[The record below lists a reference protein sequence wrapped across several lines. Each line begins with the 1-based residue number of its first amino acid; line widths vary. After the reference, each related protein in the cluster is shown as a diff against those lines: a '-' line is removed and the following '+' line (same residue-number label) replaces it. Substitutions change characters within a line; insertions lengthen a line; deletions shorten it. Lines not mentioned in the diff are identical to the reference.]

1 MYIYMWI
8 SIVSLEFDICM
19 YVYIYIYVGTTI
31 LILLIYW
38 THLENW
44 RNNVDPQT
52 LVFTKQYYNQY
63 QYWILKM
70 INWHFAAYLRHL
82 KTRCGLQ
89 ENSDKYTTNNFAQ
102 QTYYSNIKTLVL
114 TTKSIDRNAI
124 NVNRYLSP
132 GWLPRTHCWKPTYF
146 DYPNVLCSNKYSEN
160 NVEVL
165 LFTRKN
171 VGVQCPWIRTQYHS
185 KHSTVPLKIMV
196 ILFVNKKASISIT
209 RNNNAQLPSGNLT

>member
-1 MYIYMWI
+1 MDTNSISRVRYVHICIY
-8 SIVSLEFDICM
+8 F
-19 YVYIYIYVGTTI
+19 GTTI

-89 ENSDKYTTNNFAQ
+89 ENSDTYTTNNFAQ

-114 TTKSIDRNAI
+114 TTKKHRQE
-124 NVNRYLSP
+124 
-132 GWLPRTHCWKPTYF
+132 C
-146 DYPNVLCSNKYSEN
+146 NKC
-160 NVEVL
+160 
-165 LFTRKN
+165 
-171 VGVQCPWIRTQYHS
+171 Q
-185 KHSTVPLKIMV
+185 
-196 ILFVNKKASISIT
+196 SISVT
-209 RNNNAQLPSGNLT
+209 GLTSKNTLLETNVFWLSKCIVFK